1 MASKESV
8 RRSTV
13 AWSARGMTVPLR
25 VMKGWAA
32 RSSGDSGGRAGGGGW
47 PFRSVTG
54 AVMKGCGFGGQRGEC
69 VELRRFELDVARGG
83 VGVELVGSL
92 GADDDRGDGRAGQQ
106 PCQRHLVGRQPPGT
120 AESLDLPGERDLGVA
135 EACSGEALV
144 AGDVAVENGQVGQ
157 QATM

>member
-1 MASKESV
+1 M
-8 RRSTV
+8 V
-13 AWSARGMTVPLR
+13 AWSARGMTVRLL

-32 RSSGDSGGRAGGGGW
+32 RSSGDSGGRAGGGW

-54 AVMKGCGFGGQRGEC
+54 AVMKGCGFGGQRGKC
-69 VELRRFELDVARGG
+69 VELRRFELDVGRGG

-92 GADDDRGDGRAGQQ
+92 GADDDGGDGRAGQQ
-106 PCQRHLVGRQPPGT
+106 PYQRHLVRRQSPGT
-120 AESLDLPGERDLGVA
+120 AESLDLPGKRDLGVG
-135 EACSGEALV
+135 EPCSGEALV